1 MEHNSIEATGVA
13 SRRMPFTVRLDPEL
27 LVEVLH
33 RRKKGNPLT
42 LAGWIERGLRI
53 AFAQA
58 GESASPPGIGCAAE
72 VALFCTLA
80 EAAPEELV
88 GVWHWM
94 YKRLKDNG
102 EFWVYSDRLGSDD
115 DDSGIEVVERYL
127 NRGKMEALWAELSAD
142 AEHSMKAAHEARDE
156 RNGPHA

>member
-1 MEHNSIEATGVA
+1 MEDDVEAIRVA
-13 SRRMPFTVRLDPEL
+13 NRRMPVTVRLDPEL

-42 LAGWIERGLRI
+42 LAGWIERGLRC
-53 AFAQA
+53 AFAEA
-58 GESASPPGIGCAAE
+58 GGSASPPGIGCAAE

-94 YKRLKDNG
+94 YKRLKDKD
-102 EFWVYSDRLGSDD
+102 EFWVYPDRLGSDD

-127 NRGKMEALWAELSAD
+127 NREIGR
-142 AEHSMKAAHEARDE
+142 AHV
-156 RNGPHA
+156 